1 MSRTKKLDLTGVAFI
16 IYSLI
21 VAVRGIGGLVEVNAS
36 YSMTVMQALGFS
48 LTSVIF
54 PLIML
59 IFAVFTFFVAKN
71 RKIVLLFLGIY
82 VLYYIVCIVQSIN
95 SVAIFLDMVNDLNIH
110 LTWLVI
116 YEINSVIQYVLYF
129 VSIVIAI
136 VGVKNI
142 IFMNKTNNLH
152 IISCILMTIAVLMQ
166 AIEYVSSIFVAFYNI
181 GFVTAIVSIVINV
194 ILVVAVYLLGMQLN
208 AEVKSDSI
216 LQE

>member
-1 MSRTKKLDLTGVAFI
+1 MNKNKKLNLTGIAFI

-21 VAVRGIGGLVEVNAS
+21 EAVRGIGALIDANTRYG
-36 YSMTVMQALGFS
+36 MTFMQVFGFS

-82 VLYYIVCIVQSIN
+82 VLYYIVCIVQAIYR
-95 SVAIFLDMVNDLNIH
+95 VDIFLDMVNDLYIH

-142 IFMNKTNNLH
+142 VFMNKTNNLH

-181 GFVTAIVSIVINV
+181 GFVTAIVSIGINV
-194 ILVVAVYLLGMQLN
+194 ILVMAVYLLGMQLN